1 MKKQLFFTVLLML
14 TSSLLN
20 SQTIVVDG
28 AKADWANVPVL
39 TEPGV
44 FPYGK
49 VYVSTDSVYYM
60 METQDATDKH
70 FDYTLPDFMQA
81 YIDADRSAN
90 TGHASNWLYTA
101 AGIDYITSN
110 VISYF
115 NKTGTQQ
122 DWTFPWNWAPIDTA
136 RNAVIGEAGFL
147 KAKLLTVPG
156 QPIASQIPLAT
167 SFGLG
172 FTFKV
177 GGQAENYTQ
186 PNDWNFS
193 NRNLYS
199 VKPRTITSVET
210 TAELLSGNA
219 YYHPFMKDQDI
230 NQYLDFQSAAWSA
243 QNPLHWASWAI
254 DLKKSTKFDVK
265 LTCKCDDGGKLQ
277 FSLINMTTN
286 QVVKT
291 FPEIWYTVSASNFT
305 EENLG
310 QLDMTDIPV
319 GKYMLK
325 MNNNTVWAAN
335 LKVQKLAFSEST
347 STGLI
352 KATINNI
359 HIQTG
364 TNLLTVQS
372 NKLCDIAVYTPSGAQ
387 VTSLKA
393 ITNSNIN
400 LHSGTYLVF
409 VTVEGKKYSQKV
421 MIK

>member
-14 TSSLLN
+14 VSLQLN

-28 AKADWANVPVL
+28 AKADWANVPIL

-60 METQDATDKH
+60 METQDVADKH
-70 FDYTLPDFMQA
+70 FDYTLADFMQA
-81 YIDADRSAN
+81 YIDADRSTS
-90 TGHASNWLYTA
+90 TGHVSGWFYTA

-122 DWTFPWNWAPIDTA
+122 DWNFPWNWVPIDLVG
-136 RNAVIGEAGFL
+136 NNVIGEAGFL
-147 KAKLLTVPG
+147 KSKLLTVPG
-156 QPIASQIPLAT
+156 QPVASQIPLVT
-167 SFGLG
+167 NFGLG

-199 VKPRTITSVET
+199 VKPRTVTSVET

-219 YYHPFMKDQDI
+219 YYHPFMNDLNI
-230 NQYLDFQSAAWSA
+230 NQYLDFQSALWSA

-265 LTCKCDDGGKLQ
+265 FTCKCDDGGKIQ
-277 FSLINMTTN
+277 FCLVDMATN

-291 FPEIWYTVSASNFT
+291 FPEIWYTVSASNFI
-305 EENLG
+305 EESLG
-310 QLDMTDIPV
+310 QLDLTDVPV

-325 MNNNTVWAAN
+325 MNNNTIWAAN
-335 LKVQKLAFSEST
+335 LKVQKLTVSESS

-352 KATINNI
+352 QTPINNI
-359 HIQTG
+359 LIRTG
-364 TNLLTVQS
+364 ANLLSVQS

-387 VTSLKA
+387 VTSLKG

-400 LHSGTYLVF
+400 LHTGTYLVL

>member
-1 MKKQLFFTVLLML
+1 MKKSLSITFLLTLATLQL
-14 TSSLLN
+14 SS
-20 SQTIVVDG
+20 QIIVVDG
-28 AKADWANVPVL
+28 DKTDWASVPIL

-44 FPYGK
+44 VPYGK
-49 VYVSTDSVYYM
+49 VYVTNDSVYYM
-60 METQDATDKH
+60 METQDVVDKH
-70 FDYTLPDFMQA
+70 FDYTLADFMQA
-81 YIDADRSAN
+81 YIDADRSTS
-90 TGHASNWLYTA
+90 TGHVSDWFYTA

-122 DWTFPWNWAPIDTA
+122 DWTFPWNWVPIDLVG
-136 RNAVIGEAGFL
+136 NNVIGEAGFL
-147 KAKLLTVPG
+147 KSKLLTVPG

-219 YYHPFMKDQDI
+219 YYHPFMNDQNID
-230 NQYLDFQSAAWSA
+230 QYLDFQSAAWSA

-254 DLKKSTKFDVK
+254 DLKKSTKFDVSF
-265 LTCKCDDGGKLQ
+265 TCKCDDGGKIQ
-277 FSLINMTTN
+277 FCLVDMATN

-291 FPEIWYTVSASNFT
+291 FPEMWYAVSASDFT
-305 EENLG
+305 VESLG
-310 QLDMTDIPV
+310 QLDLTDVPV

-335 LKVQKLAFSEST
+335 LKVQKLTMNESSLT
-347 STGLI
+347 DLLKTP
-352 KATINNI
+352 TNNVL
-359 HIQTG
+359 
-364 TNLLTVQS
+364 LLTGANSLTIQS
-372 NKLCDIAVYTPSGAQ
+372 DKLCDVAVYTLLGVKVA
-387 VTSLKA
+387 SLKG
-393 ITNSNIN
+393 IINSDIS
-400 LHSGTYLVF
+400 LQPCTYLVL
-409 VTVEGKKYSQKV
+409 VATDGKEYSRKV
-421 MIK
+421 IIN